1 MVVSMRSARASIRF
15 LIRGG
20 VPYVDA
26 HGLKIP
32 RDPSSMQLDV
42 DEVLERLEVVGLPDE
57 TVKIAIEAH
66 SKGGRRKAIFEIQI
80 DRRGT
85 EYLATI
91 FPDLRQLMDAVDFDA
106 ATAPAADE
114 SKN

>member
-26 HGLKIP
+26 QGLKIP

-42 DEVLERLEVVGLPDE
+42 DEVLERLEVVGLPE
-57 TVKIAIEAH
+57 KTVKIAIKAQR
-66 SKGGRRKAIFEIQI
+66 KGGRRKAIFEIQI
-80 DRRGT
+80 DRTGT

-91 FPDLRQLMDAVDFDA
+91 FPDLRQLMDAVDFA
-106 ATAPAADE
+106 SPPAADE